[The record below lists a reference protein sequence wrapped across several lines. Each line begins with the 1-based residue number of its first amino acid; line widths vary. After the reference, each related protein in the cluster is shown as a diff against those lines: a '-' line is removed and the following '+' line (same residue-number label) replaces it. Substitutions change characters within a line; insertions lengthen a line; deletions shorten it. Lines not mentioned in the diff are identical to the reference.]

1 MIHLTTNKLGVRME
15 VLIWILIGI
24 FVFNLLF
31 LSFILWK
38 YGIELFFKNDDKD
51 KVEYV

>member
-1 MIHLTTNKLGVRME
+1 MIHLTTNKLGVTME
-15 VLIWILIGI
+15 IVIWILIGI

-38 YGIELFFKNDDKD
+38 YGIELFFEDSDED
-51 KVEYV
+51 KVE